1 MECERTSSILLF
13 LPLKQCLKNTV
24 PLLLIVKSS
33 FILTKTMFITKILL
47 NILHRCREQEI
58 DWFIKMITSFNP
70 FSLSIVFLSILSFL
84 NLTTPATGA
93 NYLFHFCANSTF
105 SANSLYQTGINSL
118 LSSLSSNATRN
129 LEFYNTTT
137 NQNTSNPV
145 YGLYLC
151 RGDVTSEVCRGCVAE
166 ATKDLTTRCSRE
178 KIAVIWYDECMIR
191 YSNESIF
198 STVIVRPRVAL
209 LNTQNI
215 TNQDQLNKLVNTSMT
230 SLASK
235 ASDVPIGVK
244 KFRTDEVNISAFQTL
259 YNLVQCTPDLSSTD
273 CNLCLQTAIIR
284 LPICCGGKQGARV
297 LLPSCSVWY
306 ELYGFYSTPE
316 APSPSPGLQ
325 SPPPPA
331 SVSGREGKVEHPIS
345 HLISFFILNYILSDG
360 ILVCVNIHGMLV

>member
-1 MECERTSSILLF
+1 
-13 LPLKQCLKNTV
+13 
-24 PLLLIVKSS
+24 
-33 FILTKTMFITKILL
+33 
-47 NILHRCREQEI
+47 
-58 DWFIKMITSFNP
+58 MITSFNP

-215 TNQDQLNKLVNTSMT
+215 TDQDQLNKLVNTSMT
-230 SLASK
+230 SLARK

-297 LLPSCSVWY
+297 LLPSCNVRY
-306 ELYGFYSTPE
+306 ELYSFYNKPE

-345 HLISFFILNYILSDG
+345 HLTSFSFLTIYQVMVYWYVSTFTACLFKSFMKLVLYSIIICILYRFDLG
-360 ILVCVNIHGMLV
+360 VK